1 MIQTHENLQIKK
13 IGELKDICFEIH
25 AYQRGYR
32 WGEEHVSQM
41 LKDFSLAIVDNQNK
55 PANEQVSYYLQPVVL
70 RDSGDSRYELIDGQQ
85 RLTTLWILCNSAIR
99 MDRRLGKTMPHF
111 TLSYQ
116 TKENNTEFLENLI
129 DGKDLT
135 PQSIDQENFLMAY
148 KVINDYL
155 KKLYEDENPDKWSI
169 FFNFVIGRVQIIWYE
184 VANREESGKE
194 LFMKINRGRIP
205 LTNAELIKAYL
216 LTHVTDGVSRFEE
229 QEQRQIEIA
238 TQWDD
243 MEQSFH
249 DPSFWAFIAGTTEDD
264 WLDKPRMEY
273 FFDLMAPPEDNS
285 HSDEY
290 RVFYRY
296 TEEIGKEKYRGDYIQ
311 TIWRKKI
318 RAGYLKLKEWYE
330 DRVLY
335 HKIGYLIAVTE
346 NVVERKKFL
355 NALLNQNIP
364 KNKFNSELDNMIR
377 ESLDVTADKP
387 ISLDGLQYGKAD
399 DYRKLKK
406 LLLLFNVLCCI
417 SPDANDDVDSDRKS
431 DFVERYSF
439 DRHYKCRWSL
449 EHVNPQSEG
458 VLVEGK
464 RKIDIQDMVEWLKK
478 HLYWLKIADDKQ
490 LYASAAAAV
499 NNRGAALDGKIF
511 FELRQRILSYFN
523 KDFSDLEN
531 SICNL
536 ALLSHGQNASLGNDL
551 FVEKRRQIL
560 NLISEGEFV
569 PLCTRRLFLKFYS
582 TEKERADMDEIANDS
597 ISKYNYVFW
606 TRKDAENYRTA
617 LEKVLSPYLKSQEQ

>member
-1 MIQTHENLQIKK
+1 MCQNHENLQIKK
-13 IGELKDICFEIH
+13 IGDLKDICFEIH

-32 WGEEHVSQM
+32 WGEEHVLQM
-41 LKDFSLAIVDNQNK
+41 LKDFSLAIADNRDK
-55 PANEQVSYYLQPVVL
+55 PASEQVSYYLQPVVL
-70 RDSGDSRYELIDGQQ
+70 RASGDSTYELIDGQQ
-85 RLTTLWILCNSAIR
+85 RLTTLWILCNSAVAK
-99 MDRRLGKTMPHF
+99 DCRLGKTMPNF
-111 TLSYQ
+111 TLSYK
-116 TKENNTEFLENLI
+116 TKGNNTEFLDKLIKAEN
-129 DGKDLT
+129 LT
-135 PQSIDQENFLMAY
+135 PQSVDQENLLRAY
-148 KVINDYL
+148 RVINDYL
-155 KKLYEDENPDKWSI
+155 KELDEDENPDKWSI
-169 FFNFVIGRVQIIWYE
+169 FFNFVIRRVQIIWYE
-184 VANREESGKE
+184 VVNREESGKE

-216 LTHVTDGVSRFEE
+216 LTHVTDGILKPEE

-249 DPSFWAFIAGTTEDD
+249 DSSFWAFIAGTTEDD

-273 FFDLMAPPEDNS
+273 FFDLMAPPEDSS
-285 HSDEY
+285 HNDEY

-296 TEEIGKEKYRGDYIQ
+296 AEEIGKEKYRGDYIRK
-311 TIWRKKI
+311 IWRRQI

-330 DRVLY
+330 DRTLY

-355 NALLNQNIP
+355 NALLNQEAP
-364 KNKFNSELDNMIR
+364 KNQFNSELDNMIR
-377 ESLDVTADKP
+377 DSLEVTADKP
-387 ISLDGLQYGKAD
+387 ISLDSLQYNKAD

-417 SPDANDDVDSDRKS
+417 APEANDDVDSDGKG

-439 DRHYKCRWSL
+439 DRHHKCRWSL

-458 VLVEGK
+458 ILVEGK
-464 RKIDIQDMVEWLKK
+464 HKIDIQDMVEWLGK
-478 HLYWLKIADDKQ
+478 HLYWLKIAGDEQ
-490 LYASAAAAV
+490 LYKSAVAV
-499 NNRGAALDGKIF
+499 VDNRGATLDGKQF
-511 FELRQRILSYFN
+511 FELRRSILLYFN

-551 FVEKRRQIL
+551 FVEKRNHIL

-582 TEKERADMDEIANDS
+582 AKMDRTGIDNMANDS
-597 ISKYNYVFW
+597 ILKYNYVFW
-606 TRKDAENYRTA
+606 TREDAKNYRAA
-617 LEKVLSPYLKSQEQ
+617 LEQILSPYLKRQEQ

>member
-1 MIQTHENLQIKK
+1 MIQDHENLQIKK
-13 IGELKDICFEIH
+13 IGELNDICFEIH

-32 WGEEHVSQM
+32 WGEEHVLQM
-41 LKDFSLAIVDNQNK
+41 LKDFSAAIVDNRSK
-55 PANEQVSYYLQPVVL
+55 PTNEQVSYYLQPVVL
-70 RDSGDSRYELIDGQQ
+70 RASGDSRYYELIDGQQ

-99 MDRRLGKTMPHF
+99 LDRRLTKTMPKF
-111 TLSYQ
+111 KLSYLTREDN
-116 TKENNTEFLENLI
+116 TKFLKDLI
-129 DGKDLT
+129 EGKDLT
-135 PQSIDQENFLMAY
+135 PQSIDQENFLAAY

-155 KKLYEDENPDKWSI
+155 NKLYDDENPDEWSI

-184 VANREESGKE
+184 VVNREESGKE

-273 FFDLMAPPEDNS
+273 FFDLLAPPEDNS
-285 HSDEY
+285 HNDEY
-290 RVFYRY
+290 RVFYQY
-296 TEEIGKEKYRGDYIQ
+296 TEEIGKEKYRGDYIR

-330 DRVLY
+330 DRTLY

-355 NALLNQNIP
+355 NALLDLGKP
-364 KNKFNSELDNMIR
+364 KNEFNAALDDMIR
-377 ESLDVTADKP
+377 NSLDVTADKL
-387 ISLDGLQYGKAD
+387 ISLDSLQYSKAD

-417 SPDANDDVDSDRKS
+417 SPDTNDDADSDSKS
-431 DFVERYSF
+431 SFVERYSF
-439 DRHYKCRWSL
+439 DRHYECKWSL

-478 HLYWLKIADDKQ
+478 HLYWLKTVI
-490 LYASAAAAV
+490 
-499 NNRGAALDGKIF
+499 
-511 FELRQRILSYFN
+511 
-523 KDFSDLEN
+523 
-531 SICNL
+531 
-536 ALLSHGQNASLGNDL
+536 
-551 FVEKRRQIL
+551 
-560 NLISEGEFV
+560 
-569 PLCTRRLFLKFYS
+569 
-582 TEKERADMDEIANDS
+582 
-597 ISKYNYVFW
+597 
-606 TRKDAENYRTA
+606 
-617 LEKVLSPYLKSQEQ
+617 